1 VGDSFRIVPL
11 GDQSLL
17 VEFGRHP
24 DPLIHRRVVS
34 LHRYLNQEPF
44 PGFLESVPA
53 YTSLTIFFNPLSS
66 GLIAYRGE
74 QPLIE
79 RIRTFIHHAIHSAS
93 PADISKEIVRIPV
106 CYDISFGPDLPGVA
120 RFCGLS
126 MEEVISLHTGTVYR
140 LYMIGFVPGFPY
152 LGMTDVRLE
161 VPRKQVP
168 SPQIPAG
175 SVAIAGRQTGIYPQ
189 QGPGGWHVIGRT
201 PFRLFRPENSEPF
214 PLEPGMEVVFERV
227 DTATFEKM
235 TGR

>member
-1 VGDSFRIVPL
+1 MGESVRIVAL

-17 VEFGRHP
+17 VEFSRHS
-24 DPLIHRRVVS
+24 DPLIHGRVIS
-34 LHRYLNQEPF
+34 LHRHLRQQPF
-44 PGFLESVPA
+44 PGYLESVPA
-53 YTSLTIFFNPLSS
+53 YTTLTIFFNPRSTE
-66 GLIAYRGE
+66 LIALRGG

-79 RIRTFIHHAIHSAS
+79 RIRSFIKQAIQTVS
-93 PADISKEIVRIPV
+93 SKEISSLQVRIPV
-106 CYDISFGPDLPGVA
+106 CYDDSFAPDLVGVA
-120 RFCGLS
+120 RLCGLDK
-126 MEEVISLHTGTVYR
+126 EEVISLHTGVVYR

-201 PFRLFRPENSEPF
+201 PFRLFRPDDSEPF
-214 PLEPGMEVVFERV
+214 PLEPGMDVVFERI
-227 DTATFEKM
+227 DRATFEKM
-235 TGR
+235 VRQ